1 MTETVTP
8 SLSTDRPL
16 PNGDSASP
24 SLRSLCT
31 SLHQEITAFLQEDFS
46 KETTLQAVQEQ
57 TRKSLTI
64 IQAALDRYPLRTLS
78 LSYNG
83 GKDCLVLLILY
94 LSLLSTHPD
103 LPDRLPAIYIPP
115 SHPFASVTDFT
126 LRSAARY
133 HLNLDLYSDESSSSS
148 QFTTTS
154 TSTTPKG
161 QDDAGRE
168 GRGGKGKGGGSMKE
182 AFTQYLSRNPD
193 VDAIFVGTRRTDPH
207 GGKLSPE
214 GFDMTDGGWPRFMRV
229 HPVIEWHYREIW
241 ALYDQG
247 YTSLGGTND
256 THPNPALRVAVREG
270 EGGGDGTGGEE
281 RYRPAYELEEDGE
294 ERLGRDW

>member
-1 MTETVTP
+1 MTETVSPPP
-8 SLSTDRPL
+8 STAIHDLPL
-16 PNGDSASP
+16 PNGGSSSS

-31 SLHQEITAFLQEDFS
+31 SLHEEITAFLQEDFS
-46 KETTLQAVQEQ
+46 TETTLNAVQEE

-94 LSLLSTHPD
+94 LSLLSNHPD

-115 SHPFASVTDFT
+115 SHPFDSVTNFT
-126 LRSAARY
+126 LHSAARY
-133 HLNLDLYSDESSSSS
+133 HLNLDIHAENSSPSS
-148 QFTTTS
+148 TTS
-154 TSTTPKG
+154 ATSKG
-161 QDDAGRE
+161 QD
-168 GRGGKGKGGGSMKE
+168 GRGGGGGGGGGKGEGGMKE
-182 AFTQYLSRNPD
+182 AFAQYLVRNPG
-193 VDAIFVGTRRTDPH
+193 VEAIFVGTRRTDPH
-207 GGKLSPE
+207 GGRLSPE

-241 ALYDQG
+241 AIPYCQLYDQG

-256 THPNPALRVAVREG
+256 THPNPALRVAGAQEG
-270 EGGGDGTGGEE
+270 

>member
-1 MTETVTP
+1 MTETATP
-8 SLSTDRPL
+8 SPSTDRPL

-46 KETTLQAVQEQ
+46 TETTLQAVQEQ

-64 IQAALDRYPLRTLS
+64 IQAALDRYPLRALS

-115 SHPFASVTDFT
+115 SHPFASVTKFT

-133 HLNLDLYSDESSSSS
+133 HLNLDIYSEELSSS
-148 QFTTTS
+148 S
-154 TSTTPKG
+154 TSTTTIPTTSVTSKG
-161 QDDAGRE
+161 QDETAGGG
-168 GRGGKGKGGGSMKE
+168 GRGGGKGGGGMKE

-193 VDAIFVGTRRTDPH
+193 VSAIFVGTRRTDPH

-214 GFDMTDGGWPRFMRV
+214 GFDMTDRGWPRFMRV

-241 ALYDQG
+241 AVRLLVSFFPKPPFPSFLLPSIADAG
-247 YTSLGGTND
+247 LGGK
-256 THPNPALRVAVREG
+256 
-270 EGGGDGTGGEE
+270 
-281 RYRPAYELEEDGE
+281 
-294 ERLGRDW
+294 